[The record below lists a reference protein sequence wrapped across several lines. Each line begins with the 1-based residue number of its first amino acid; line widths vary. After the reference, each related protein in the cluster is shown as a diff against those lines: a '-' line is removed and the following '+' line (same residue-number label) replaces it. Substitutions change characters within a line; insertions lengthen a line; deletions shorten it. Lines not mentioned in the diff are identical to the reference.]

1 LILSCS
7 LWLSA
12 SADQAQGDE
21 TKELELLRARIHN
34 LQAKLTNSRQERDTL
49 FAALKRV
56 EQAISHSTQQLV
68 KLDQRLTNRSNHLQ
82 DLTTEYNRL
91 QANRSYQ
98 RETFAKQIRNAYIAS
113 HQETLQLLLSQQ
125 DLAKL
130 GQALTYFNYFHRSQ
144 SQRIVQISQALET
157 IEKLRA
163 AMRDEQMSLSRLR
176 AQIAQKREHLKSNYQ
191 TRSQVLAQLERE
203 IQKKDAQ
210 LQIMRESEQT
220 LEQIVASISILL
232 LDIPADAFNI
242 QPFQSLRGNLLWP
255 CQGPVLQHF
264 GALRTG
270 GKYQSQGIM
279 IAAEQGDPV
288 RAVFYGRVAFANWLR
303 SYGLL
308 LIVDHGDGYMTLYG
322 HNQSLFR
329 EVGDWVNTGEIVAQ
343 AGNSGGHQQVGVYFE
358 LRYQGEPTNPL
369 SWLMKP
375 S

>member
-1 LILSCS
+1 V
-7 LWLSA
+7 
-12 SADQAQGDE
+12 QGDE

-82 DLTTEYNRL
+82 DLTTEYNHL

-144 SQRIVQISQALET
+144 SQRIAQISQALET
-157 IEKLRA
+157 IEKLQA
-163 AMRDEQMSLSRLR
+163 AMRDEQISLSRLR
-176 AQIAQKREHLKSNYQ
+176 TQIAQKREHLKSNYQ
-191 TRSQVLAQLERE
+191 TRSQVLAQLEGE

-210 LQIMRESEQT
+210 LQIMRESEQA
-220 LEQIVASISILL
+220 LEQIVTSISILL
-232 LDIPADAFNI
+232 LDIPADVLNI
-242 QPFQSLRGNLLWP
+242 QPFQSLRGSLLWP
-255 CQGPVLQHF
+255 CQGPILQHF

>member
-1 LILSCS
+1 
-7 LWLSA
+7 
-12 SADQAQGDE
+12 
-21 TKELELLRARIHN
+21 
-34 LQAKLTNSRQERDTL
+34 
-49 FAALKRV
+49 
-56 EQAISHSTQQLV
+56 
-68 KLDQRLTNRSNHLQ
+68 
-82 DLTTEYNRL
+82 
-91 QANRSYQ
+91 
-98 RETFAKQIRNAYIAS
+98 
-113 HQETLQLLLSQQ
+113 
-125 DLAKL
+125 
-130 GQALTYFNYFHRSQ
+130 
-144 SQRIVQISQALET
+144 
-157 IEKLRA
+157 
-163 AMRDEQMSLSRLR
+163 
-176 AQIAQKREHLKSNYQ
+176 
-191 TRSQVLAQLERE
+191 
-203 IQKKDAQ
+203 
-210 LQIMRESEQT
+210 
-220 LEQIVASISILL
+220 L
-232 LDIPADAFNI
+232 LDIPADVLNI
-242 QPFQSLRGNLLWP
+242 QPFQSLRGSLLWP
-255 CQGPVLQHF
+255 CQGPILQHF